1 MPSQDSISSS
11 EHEKNQLGPEQQH
24 QAAALAKQE
33 ALDAAPKHTSVSTTG
48 PPPFKYSSIWSAPVL
63 NPLNLKSYTV
73 PFLNIRSA
81 YGRTLH
87 LSWLGFFVAC
97 KQIPTLLI

>member
-1 MPSQDSISSS
+1 MSSVSEPSLQNSAGHKSGAI
-11 EHEKNQLGPEQQH
+11 EQQH
-24 QAAALAKQE
+24 PEQALIAT
-33 ALDAAPKHTSVSTTG
+33 PKYTRLSTTG
-48 PPPFKYSSIWSAPVL
+48 PPAFKFSSTWRSPVL

-73 PFLNIRSA
+73 PFFNIRSA

-97 KQIPTLLI
+97 ELYSDDFLFSD